1 MNKEKKNSD
10 RNTVTKEVLNKC
22 HISDRSVSIVKR
34 INIFIDI
41 LFLLTYPGVIS
52 RR

>member
-1 MNKEKKNSD
+1 MNKEKKTSD
-10 RNTVTKEVLNKC
+10 GKIITKEVLNKC

-34 INIFIDI
+34 IHIFIDI